1 MRTVPGGMLVVEGDH
16 ARIHVDCGFF
26 QGFADLRRRNRDAD
40 RASIPET
47 AARTLRDRTARELGR
62 VAVVPRS
69 GEGVT
74 VRRPGPNGPC
84 GRYREALPKPQ
95 RQAQSEEGKGWR
107 TT

>member
-16 ARIHVDCGFF
+16 ARIHVTCALF
-26 QGFADLRRRNRDAD
+26 QGFADLRRRNRDAGR

-69 GEGVT
+69 GKGVT
-74 VRRPGPNGPC
+74 VRRPGPNGPR

-95 RQAQSEEGKGWR
+95 R
-107 TT
+107 